1 MQLMLIS
8 RSSLLNLSSWAE
20 ILKISSWWEQKK
32 KKNEGQ
38 KGMVLTQNEIE
49 MQLTAGPKDWD
60 FTVTGSW
67 F

>member
-1 MQLMLIS
+1 MGT
-8 RSSLLNLSSWAE
+8 
-20 ILKISSWWEQKK
+20 KK

-38 KGMVLTQNEIE
+38 KGMFLTQNEIE